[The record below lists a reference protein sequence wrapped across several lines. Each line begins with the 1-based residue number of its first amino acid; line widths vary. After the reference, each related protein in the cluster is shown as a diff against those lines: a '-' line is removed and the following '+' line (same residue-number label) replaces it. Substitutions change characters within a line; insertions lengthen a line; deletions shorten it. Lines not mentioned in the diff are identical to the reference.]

1 MGVNTRILVAFH
13 LPASLFQYFQIL
25 VGGGPGGDEA
35 TDDFVG
41 VAAFPNTEGEVA
53 AQMVELLLGE
63 DHELLVGG
71 GSDGKWYVVRNE
83 YFLETFSH
91 ADGVMAH
98 TEIEIIGE
106 KGVKLQAEHSAFSQ

>member
-1 MGVNTRILVAFH
+1 
-13 LPASLFQYFQIL
+13 
-25 VGGGPGGDEA
+25 
-35 TDDFVG
+35 
-41 VAAFPNTEGEVA
+41 
-53 AQMVELLLGE
+53 MVELLLGE

-71 GSDGKWYVVRNE
+71 GSDGEWYVVRNE

-106 KGVKLQAEHSAFSQ
+106 RMSNCKPSILPLANKAP

>member
-13 LPASLFQYFQIL
+13 LPASPFQYFQIL

-35 TDDFVG
+35 TDDFVD
-41 VAAFPNTEGEVA
+41 ATAFPNTEGEVA

-71 GSDGKWYVVRNE
+71 GSDGNGMWCAMNISLRRSAM
-83 YFLETFSH
+83 L
-91 ADGVMAH
+91 MA
-98 TEIEIIGE
+98 
-106 KGVKLQAEHSAFSQ
+106 